1 MRSGDAGE
9 MAVPGSGSDGGGSG
23 YPGRLAAA
31 AADDD
36 DAGGGALIGGA
47 SSPGVAR

>member
-9 MAVPGSGSDGGGSG
+9 MAVPGSGRDGGGSG

-31 AADDD
+31 AAAA

>member
-31 AADDD
+31 AAA

>member
-31 AADDD
+31 AADD
-36 DAGGGALIGGA
+36 AGGGALIGGA

>member
-31 AADDD
+31 AADD
-36 DAGGGALIGGA
+36 AGGGALIGGA
-47 SSPGVAR
+47 SSPGVVR